1 MNILVATMPILM
13 GILAQAIP
21 YLIVDYTIVVPLIP
35 ITVVLVHLNLLVA
48 ASLLQE
54 HVMMI

>member
-1 MNILVATMPILM
+1 MPILM

>member
-1 MNILVATMPILM
+1 MMRPTKIVMGV

-35 ITVVLVHLNLLVA
+35 MTVVLVHLNLLVA